1 MTGLDV
7 WAPLGA
13 AGSAEVVDV
22 LTHQQFASSPAAA
35 PLVHRCDVEVA
46 GHRVDVHWRLGRVLA
61 CSVPD
66 PTADGGARE
75 VASGK
80 AEGVRTGQDAFV
92 WDYLLMP
99 LTVAGET
106 VEATRERSGRD
117 RWAFHVEGPE
127 GRSWR
132 WRPAGTL
139 IADRM
144 ELTRDGD
151 RSPVVTHTLRPVPGH
166 PRSPAGPPTVT
177 WQESAGL
184 AEVLMPV
191 LWVLDQV
198 HKGLLPKA
206 QRIARLEFL

>member
-7 WAPLGA
+7 WAPLGT
-13 AGSAEVVDV
+13 AGSVEVTDA
-22 LTHQQFASSPAAA
+22 LTHLQFANTPATA
-35 PLVHRCDVEVA
+35 PHVHRCDLDVA
-46 GHRVDVHWRLGRVLA
+46 GLRVDVHWRLGRVLA
-61 CSVPD
+61 CSV
-66 PTADGGARE
+66 TGADGEARE

-92 WDYLLMP
+92 WDYTVMP
-99 LTVAGET
+99 LTVLGET
-106 VEATRERSGRD
+106 VEVTRERSGRD
-117 RWAFHVEGPE
+117 RWAFRVDGP
-127 GRSWR
+127 RDRTWR

-139 IADRM
+139 IAERM

-166 PRSPAGPPTVT
+166 PRSPSGPPTVS
-177 WQESAGL
+177 WQESASL
-184 AEVLMPV
+184 VEVLMPV

-206 QRIARLEFL
+206 QRVARLEFL

>member
-1 MTGLDV
+1 MTRLDV

-13 AGSAEVVDV
+13 AGTAEVVDA
-22 LTHQQFASSPAAA
+22 LTHLQFQGTPATA
-35 PLVHRCDVEVA
+35 PHVHRCDLDVA
-46 GHRVDVHWRLGRVLA
+46 GHHVDVHWRLGRVLA
-61 CSVPD
+61 CSV
-66 PTADGGARE
+66 AGAE

-80 AEGVRTGQDAFV
+80 AEGVRTGQDTFV
-92 WDYLLMP
+92 WDYTVMP
-99 LTVAGET
+99 LSVLGET
-106 VEATRERSGRD
+106 VEVTRERSGRD
-117 RWAFHVEGPE
+117 RWAFRVAGPQD
-127 GRSWR
+127 RTWR
-132 WRPAGTL
+132 WRPAGAL

-166 PRSPAGPPTVT
+166 PRSPSGPPTVT
-177 WQESAGL
+177 WQESASL
-184 AEVLMPV
+184 VEVLMPV